1 MSVLTRITNNIGTRR
16 LPYIP
21 PNGATLSTG
30 QTIDVPGLLDTEL
43 YLADLLRLDE
53 FRTDVALGRITVTY
67 VIVQTAPENGR
78 LSPYDKDL
86 TPIATLGNYATT
98 GLAITESPTDD
109 SYVCLMVNGVME
121 SLGNGARNRSFYFSN
136 LLIRGKISR
145 SILILPVVLYM
156 PVLEFTIQCSI
167 FHLMW
172 QQSVPVWLHRWELF
186 YCVQEQKANAPD

>member
-136 LLIRGKISR
+136 DGGTTARLFSAVKAGDTLYFNGTIAGYDLSATDRVSMVYDIS
-145 SILILPVVLYM
+145 I
-156 PVLEFTIQCSI
+156 
-167 FHLMW
+167 
-172 QQSVPVWLHRWELF
+172 
-186 YCVQEQKANAPD
+186 